1 MADPSGVGAAL
12 AVEAVEW
19 APENDEKLTVSVR
32 GRWRRRRPVL
42 GGQPVLVV
50 EAEGRRH
57 RFTATPEPP
66 SLAGAPPGSWQ
77 MTFSVPAWLAPFLGG
92 RIWLQLGLAVVPLPR
107 AVGPP
112 LPDEAAHLQ
121 ERRSGPSPRAPHS
134 ADAEMLVDRRVRT
147 AELAEQRARERQADA
162 EEAVAE
168 LTIRALELEQA
179 LERARREPGRLRKKL
194 ADRDQ
199 QLRAAEQ
206 RTHSE
211 RAMRLEREE
220 MLDREREADQEALR
234 IEAGELAAAE
244 ARVRELEYE
253 LEQLQRQI
261 ERAPAAGSPR
271 AFDLSLELALV
282 ESTVLSRSVDWPE
295 MARPAPGIGGAA
307 DQRALTGERALLAA
321 RGVPIAPGVAP
332 AQDSIGSDAVSAI
345 LGELRAEF
353 EQIKGLALAEAGR
366 SAQARARVEELER
379 RVDELESALHERDAR
394 SIRAYGAV
402 QELRELVA
410 MLRGERVAQAGS
422 EDTPADPDPDASVEL
437 ERFDAALSRLR
448 ASIPS
453 EPEGAADSE
462 PVPGSEGPDA
472 SSVQPWLRAAFA
484 SMCAR
489 DPDSAGRLL
498 VGLLPLQR
506 ALGGGAL
513 AYDLVL
519 DEQTCVQLTAAGGSA
534 TPEIVRASAPRDLA
548 EVTFRV
554 TGSYAELAR
563 LITAGPLRRA
573 LRRGLPRV
581 QGDRGALP
589 VLTELTRLRVSLAEL
604 DAAGVRLD
612 PPLTFALVACM
623 VRPRWTAGERFTIAH
638 DPGTAAGSQTYL
650 HVRRGELLTVTD
662 VPPLG
667 PVATTIVCTPDAL
680 LAVLADD
687 PAATATVRGDAGAL
701 LVLLGWL
708 ERAQHDS

>member
-77 MTFSVPAWLAPFLGG
+77 MTFSVPGWFAPFLGG
-92 RIWLQLGLAVVPLPR
+92 RIWLQLGLAIVPLPR

-112 LPDEAAHLQ
+112 LPDDVAHLQ
-121 ERRSGPSPRAPHS
+121 EPGSGLPPQAPHS
-134 ADAEMLVDRRVRT
+134 ADAETLIDRRVRT

-179 LERARREPGRLRKKL
+179 LEHARREPGRLRKML

-206 RTHSE
+206 RAHSE
-211 RAMRLEREE
+211 RAMRLEREDL
-220 MLDREREADQEALR
+220 LDRERDADQEALR
-234 IEAGELAAAE
+234 IDAGELAAAE
-244 ARVRELEYE
+244 ARVRELERE

-261 ERAPAAGSPR
+261 DRAPPAGPPR

-282 ESTVLSRSVDWPE
+282 ESTALPRSEDRPE
-295 MARPAPGIGGAA
+295 LARPASDVGGPA
-307 DQRALTGERALLAA
+307 DRRALIGERALITA
-321 RGVPIAPGVAP
+321 RGARIAPGVAQ
-332 AQDSIGSDAVSAI
+332 AQGSTGSDAVAAV
-345 LGELRAEF
+345 LAELRAEF
-353 EQIKGLALAEAGR
+353 EHIKGLALAEAGR
-366 SAQARARVEELER
+366 GAQARARVEELER
-379 RVDELESALHERDAR
+379 RVDELESELHERDAR
-394 SIRAYGAV
+394 SVRAFGAV

-410 MLRGERVAQAGS
+410 VLRGERLAMEAS
-422 EDTPADPDPDASVEL
+422 EEMPADPDPDASVEL

-453 EPEGAADSE
+453 EPQGAVDSE
-462 PVPGSEGPDA
+462 PVPALEGPDA
-472 SSVQPWLRAAFA
+472 SSVAPWLRAAFS
-484 SMCAR
+484 SMFTR

-506 ALGGGAL
+506 APGGGAL

-519 DEQTCVQLTAAGGSA
+519 DEQTCVHVTAADGDE
-534 TPEIVRASAPRDLA
+534 TPEIVRARTPRDLA
-548 EVTFRV
+548 EVAFRV
-554 TGSYAELAR
+554 TGTYAELAR

-581 QGDRGALP
+581 QGDRRALP
-589 VLTELTRLRVSLAEL
+589 ALTELTRLRVSLAEL
-604 DAAGVRLD
+604 DTAGVRLD

-623 VRPRWTAGERFTIAH
+623 VRPGWTAGERFTIAH
-638 DPGTAAGSQTYL
+638 DPGTAAGTQTYL
-650 HVRRGELLTVTD
+650 HVRRGELVTVTD
-662 VPPLG
+662 APPLG
-667 PVATTIVCTPDAL
+667 PVATTIVCAPGAL

-687 PAATATVRGDAGAL
+687 PAANATVRGDAGAL
-701 LVLLGWL
+701 LALLGWL
-708 ERAQHDS
+708 ERAQRES